1 MGGQVSKILIVDD
14 DPQINKLMQ
23 EILQDEGY
31 KLFYA
36 VNGRE
41 GVDTALSIHP
51 DLIFLDLQMPVL
63 DGIGF
68 LKELNE
74 RHSSPCPIL
83 AITGVEKDQDLGEY
97 FDKGIIS
104 LIRKPFFPNE
114 IKALCHRYT
123 RVNELKKQLSFNLD
137 TVMFLSKQASYFG
150 LDNISEQ
157 ELIEAL
163 PLPVFI
169 KNREQVLIQANKA
182 LENFTGMS
190 REMIIG
196 KRCEEVSTDKQF
208 LAQNHETELHLLE
221 NGGVS
226 CQEMMVTYQDG
237 KVREVVVCR
246 SAVTCGADTQ
256 PVAILGVMID
266 ITEFGFS
273 NFKKML
279 VEKYPNLSVRE
290 REVAYLVRLG
300 MSNKEL
306 ARQLNIAL
314 STVEYHRANLREK
327 LGMEKGDKRN
337 LSTVLLAMENEHS

>member
-1 MGGQVSKILIVDD
+1 MGGQLSKILIVDD
-14 DPQINKLMQ
+14 DPRINKLMQ
-23 EILQDEGY
+23 QILQDEGY
-31 KLFYA
+31 TLYYA
-36 VNGRE
+36 ENGRE
-41 GVDTALSIHP
+41 GVDLALSIHP
-51 DLIFLDLQMPVL
+51 DLIFLDLLMPVL

-74 RHSSPCPIL
+74 RNSFPCPIL
-83 AITGVEKDQDLGEY
+83 AITGGENDQDLGEY
-97 FDKGIIS
+97 FDQGIIS

-123 RVNELKKQLSFNLD
+123 KVNELKKQLSFNLD
-137 TVMFLSKQASYFG
+137 TVMFLSKQASHFG

-163 PLPVFI
+163 PLPVFV
-169 KNREQVLIQANKA
+169 KNREQVVIQVNKA
-182 LENFTGMS
+182 LEHFTGMN
-190 REMIIG
+190 REVIVG
-196 KRCEEVSTDKQF
+196 KRCEEISSDKQF
-208 LAQNHETELHLLE
+208 IAQNHETELHLFE

-226 CQEMMVTYQDG
+226 CQELMVTYQDS
-237 KVREVVVCR
+237 KVREVIICR
-246 SAVTCGADTQ
+246 AAVTCGADTQ

-273 NFKKML
+273 NFKKLL

-290 REVAYLVRLG
+290 REVAYFVRLG

-337 LSTVLLAMENEHS
+337 LSTVLLSMENEHN